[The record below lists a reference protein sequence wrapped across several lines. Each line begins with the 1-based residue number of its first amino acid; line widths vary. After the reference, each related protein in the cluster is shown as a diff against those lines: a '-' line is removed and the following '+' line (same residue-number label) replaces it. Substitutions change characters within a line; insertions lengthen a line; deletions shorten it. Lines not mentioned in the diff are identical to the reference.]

1 MKAGPKTVKK
11 SSLVVDWMF
20 TRKSKVDGEGVVRH
34 RVQAVDKSGHSR
46 SGLIEGGVTRKRM
59 KVSMPPPWK

>member
-20 TRKSKVDGEGVVRH
+20 TRKSK
-34 RVQAVDKSGHSR
+34 AVDKSGHSR